1 MYLIDTSAWIA
12 HFSRSDAFDLRTI
25 CSPDERVLCLPVYQE
40 ILQGIR
46 DEAWFREMTSIL
58 QSARFVEVPMTMA
71 LFDEA
76 VSLYRIARKQGRTI
90 RASAD
95 CLVAAAAI
103 RHDLTVVHR
112 DRDYTAIASVSAL
125 RERTIA

>member
-76 VSLYRIARKQGRTI
+76 VALYRIARRQGRTI

-95 CLVAAAAI
+95 FLVAAAAI

>member
-1 MYLIDTSAWIA
+1 MYLIDTSPWIA
-12 HFSRSDAFDLRTI
+12 HFSRSDPFDLRSI
-25 CSPDERVLCLPVYQE
+25 CSPDERVL
-40 ILQGIR
+40 
-46 DEAWFREMTSIL
+46 
-58 QSARFVEVPMTMA
+58 
-71 LFDEA
+71 A
-76 VSLYRIARKQGRTI
+76 VALYRVARKQGRTV

-112 DRDYTAIASVSAL
+112 DRDYTAIASVSTL